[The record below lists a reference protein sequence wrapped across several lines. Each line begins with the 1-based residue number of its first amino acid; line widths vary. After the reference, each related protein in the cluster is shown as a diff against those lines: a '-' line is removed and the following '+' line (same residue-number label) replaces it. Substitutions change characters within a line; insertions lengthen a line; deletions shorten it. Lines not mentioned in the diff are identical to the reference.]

1 VVTQHLTDLGSAGP
15 FKVAR
20 ETCGEDGQPLLL
32 GGDEVPVDANGL
44 EDHQNFHGFQGRSRR
59 GVQTFLNFTSLNIII
74 IVSREWYLMFA
85 TERTSKDSLLKY
97 LLRCC
102 HFQGNLI

>member
-1 VVTQHLTDLGSAGP
+1 MVTQHPTDLGSAGP

-44 EDHQNFHGFQGRSRR
+44 EDHQNLHGFQGRSRGR
-59 GVQTFLNFTSLNIII
+59 GTKFFEFHVAQHHHHNFKG
-74 IVSREWYLMFA
+74 VAFDVCY
-85 TERTSKDSLLKY
+85 
-97 LLRCC
+97 
-102 HFQGNLI
+102 

>member
-1 VVTQHLTDLGSAGP
+1 MVTQHLTDLGSAGP

-44 EDHQNFHGFQGRSRR
+44 EDHQNFRGFQGRS
-59 GVQTFLNFTSLNIII
+59 GSANLFEFH
-74 IVSREWYLMFA
+74 A
-85 TERTSKDSLLKY
+85 TQHHDHSFK
-97 LLRCC
+97 
-102 HFQGNLI
+102 

>member
-1 VVTQHLTDLGSAGP
+1 VYKRQHL
-15 FKVAR
+15 
-20 ETCGEDGQPLLL
+20 
-32 GGDEVPVDANGL
+32 
-44 EDHQNFHGFQGRSRR
+44 
-59 GVQTFLNFTSLNIII
+59 I